1 MTDRGAAPSDRAPA
15 CPFVAFDDDR
25 DERADRPDHRHRCYA
40 EVRPAPRAIAHQET
54 YCLSPRFPAC
64 PTFQDWARREAA
76 QARGITNRTGVGR
89 VAAADDEPADA
100 VDDAADDG
108 ADALAIGAA
117 MAAGAADDA
126 DEKAA
131 LTVPEP
137 YDDDSSPRG
146 RQQRDW
152 AAPPPWLG
160 RTEDR
165 AAAEG
170 TEPPGAAG
178 LSTSRW
184 LTDVKPGDAGADD
197 DTTFVTV
204 PDPATTPTLVE
215 PVPRPELAGIVG
227 RQRRTARDATER
239 ARRERPVVGQARPL
253 ARADRERGRDRDH
266 DDLTPAWERPRRFE
280 AYPSIRSR
288 VAFPTGVP
296 PLAVAALALVVAALL
311 LFVLPAF
318 FFSKGTPVASASPTG
333 SSALASASAAPT
345 ASPAATPLTY
355 TVKPGDTLTKIANK
369 FKTTQKAILAAN
381 PGLKNANLIAVG
393 QVLNIP
399 TPPPPD
405 VIKSSSG
412 TSASPSAS
420 TAP

>member
-76 QARGITNRTGVGR
+76 QARGIANRTGLGR
-89 VAAADDEPADA
+89 VADEPADGA
-100 VDDAADDG
+100 AAEAADEG
-108 ADALAIGAA
+108 ADALAIGAS
-117 MAAGAADDA
+117 MAAGAADEA
-126 DEKAA
+126 EGKAA
-131 LTVPEP
+131 LGVPDP
-137 YDDDSSPRG
+137 YDDDSIPRG

-165 AAAEG
+165 PADGAG
-170 TEPPGAAG
+170 EPPGAAG
-178 LSTSRW
+178 LATSRW
-184 LTDVKPGDAGADD
+184 LADVKPGDAVAED

-215 PVPRPELAGIVG
+215 AVPRPELAGIVG
-227 RQRRTARDATER
+227 RQRRTGRDAAER
-239 ARRERPVVGQARPL
+239 ARRDRPIVGQARPL
-253 ARADRERGRDRDH
+253 ARGDRDRGRDRDH

-288 VAFPTGVP
+288 VAFPALP
-296 PLAVAALALVVAALL
+296 RVALGAIALVVAALL
-311 LFVLPAF
+311 HR
-318 FFSKGTPVASASPTG
+318 K
-333 SSALASASAAPT
+333 
-345 ASPAATPLTY
+345 
-355 TVKPGDTLTKIANK
+355 
-369 FKTTQKAILAAN
+369 
-381 PGLKNANLIAVG
+381 
-393 QVLNIP
+393 
-399 TPPPPD
+399 
-405 VIKSSSG
+405 
-412 TSASPSAS
+412 
-420 TAP
+420 

>member
-89 VAAADDEPADA
+89 LAPADEA
-100 VDDAADDG
+100 PDVAPAPDAEDG
-108 ADALAIGAA
+108 TDPLAIGAA
-117 MAAGAADDA
+117 MAAGAADEAVAGAPLATPD
-126 DEKAA
+126 
-131 LTVPEP
+131 P
-137 YDDDSSPRG
+137 YDDDDAPRG

-160 RTEDR
+160 AKDDR
-165 AAAEG
+165 AAPGAG
-170 TEPPGAAG
+170 TPPGGAG
-178 LSTSRW
+178 LATSRW
-184 LTDVKPGDAGADD
+184 LADVKPGDAGADD
-197 DTTFVTV
+197 DTTFVSV
-204 PDPATTPTLVE
+204 PEPAPVPALAE
-215 PVPRPELAGIVG
+215 PVPRPELAGLVG

-239 ARRERPVVGQARPL
+239 ARRERPVVGQARPVGRPGQ
-253 ARADRERGRDRDH
+253 ARGRDRDD

-288 VAFPTGVP
+288 VAFPTVP
-296 PLAVAALALVVAALL
+296 RLALGAIALVVAALL
-311 LFVLPAF
+311 LLLLPGF
-318 FFSKGTPVASASPTG
+318 FLSKGSPAASSSPTASA
-333 SSALASASAAPT
+333 AIASASAAPT

-355 TVKPGDTLTKIANK
+355 TVKAGDTLIKIANK

-381 PGLKNANLIAVG
+381 PALKNANLIAVG
-393 QVLNIP
+393 QVLTIP

-405 VIKSSSG
+405 VIKSSAG
-412 TSASPSAS
+412 PSASPSAS
-420 TAP
+420 N

>member
-89 VAAADDEPADA
+89 VAAADEAPDGAADT
-100 VDDAADDG
+100 AADDG

-117 MAAGAADDA
+117 MAAGAADEA
-126 DEKAA
+126 DGKAA
-131 LTVPEP
+131 LAVPEP
-137 YDDDSSPRG
+137 YDDDGAPRG

-160 RTEDR
+160 RTEER
-165 AAAEG
+165 SAADGAE
-170 TEPPGAAG
+170 PAAAAG
-178 LSTSRW
+178 LATSRW
-184 LTDVKPGDAGADD
+184 LADVKPGDAGADD

-239 ARRERPVVGQARPL
+239 ARRDRPIVGQARPV
-253 ARADRERGRDRDH
+253 ARADRDRGRDRDH

-288 VAFPTGVP
+288 VAFPNVP
-296 PLAVAALALVVAALL
+296 RVALGALALVVAALL
-311 LFVLPAF
+311 LLLLPGL
-318 FFSKGTPVASASPTG
+318 FFSKGTPAGSAAPSAST
-333 SSALASASAAPT
+333 AVASASAAPT
-345 ASPAATPLTY
+345 ASPSATPLTY
-355 TVKPGDTLTKIANK
+355 TVKAGDTLTKIANK

>member
-76 QARGITNRTGVGR
+76 QARGITNRTGLGR
-89 VAAADDEPADA
+89 VPAADEPADEGA
-100 VDDAADDG
+100 EDAPDDG
-108 ADALAIGAA
+108 ADALAIGAS
-117 MAAGAADDA
+117 MAAGAADEA
-126 DEKAA
+126 EGKPA
-131 LTVPEP
+131 LGVPDP
-137 YDDDSSPRG
+137 YDDDSAPRG

-165 AAAEG
+165 PADDAAG
-170 TEPPGAAG
+170 PPGAAG
-178 LSTSRW
+178 LATSRW
-184 LTDVKPGDAGADD
+184 LADVKPGDAGAED

-239 ARRERPVVGQARPL
+239 ARRDRPIVGQARPVG
-253 ARADRERGRDRDH
+253 RADRDRGRDRDH

-288 VAFPTGVP
+288 VAFPSVP
-296 PLAVAALALVVAALL
+296 RVALGAIALVVAALL
-311 LFVLPAF
+311 LLLLPGF
-318 FFSKGTPVASASPTG
+318 FLSKGSPAASSSPTA
-333 SSALASASAAPT
+333 STAIASASAAPT

-355 TVKPGDTLTKIANK
+355 TVKAGDTLTKIANK

-381 PGLKNANLIAVG
+381 PQLKNANLIAVG

-412 TSASPSAS
+412 ASASPKAS